1 MLKKRITLFLSYD
14 ELMLLIY
21 SLGQYVIIHYREE
34 LKDAQSIDLLQIDAI
49 SLLEKIAEI
58 AYQFEKEI

>member
-1 MLKKRITLFLSYD
+1 MLKKRITLFLNYD

-21 SLGQYVIIHYREE
+21 LLGQFVIHHREKSDDIE
-34 LKDAQSIDLLQIDAI
+34 KIDLLTIDAI